1 MINFTF
7 SIKKLCFLIIIIS
20 FFNIPVQLNSQPIN
34 SPIVFV
40 SRNHELNGNLLFP
53 QSGLL
58 PGMGAF
64 SRFKVTGG
72 KLMFRETDGT
82 IRTLIDSTMNFAG
95 VTLIDVQQ
103 PCVHWYGHKIIFAG
117 IEHRD
122 SSWRIYEINKAG
134 TRLTKITFTDRDID
148 LSQFG
153 SAAYKFV
160 KYDDIDPVYLPD
172 GKIIFASTRYPSLS
186 IFGGMNTTN
195 LYITDTL
202 TYITHRV
209 TTERNGGEKPTI
221 DPVTGRIVYSRWWVN
236 IDRPSNVSGTGYTR
250 IDDQALTTDIGNVWQ
265 TNLINPDGDALKQY
279 GTDGRT
285 RKSLFSYRPRIMAD
299 GKILSVFIP
308 HMPMLTTGGSPGI
321 RYYNKF
327 FSEAHK
333 VIGVDST
340 TPLYVPDPPNPSYG
354 TMQPPYATDPVP
366 LPDGRVLFSYATTVL
381 EQDYGIYVCNL
392 DGGGL
397 TQIIDLP
404 GTLELNAEIFAPRSI
419 PPVVDYLSAYD
430 TNMVPPTTDPS
441 TFYQGGLFRFDC
453 LNVYSNAPVDEP
465 IDDAPPIKKNAKFR
479 FFFNFQRQDVNG
491 QDHPILFREIHL
503 DRDGK
508 IAQGDM
514 PANVSMFEQ
523 IVDSA
528 GNVLKNKKGEFAH
541 VLGMNFG
548 NDGSGTK
555 CVGCHVG
562 HTMITVPPNVT
573 EGSFTN
579 LSTSADVRESS
590 FRNSGGVNYK
600 GQNVVDRKAR
610 NTDQKVNW
618 IANGSTNEYVVLK
631 WEIPIDVRKFL
642 LYDIL
647 PNSGNGTDIH
657 VTDCELFLYKDNMI
671 ALHIPSTG
679 ELNINGLTVP
689 VNPITTI
696 DSVKIVVKSYTGN
709 INNISAAGLAEVEL
723 SARVSSND
731 LMGVN
736 DPVFTASDYR
746 LEQNYPNPFNPSTVI
761 RFALPEA
768 QSITLEVFDITG
780 RNVATLISGR
790 VEGGMNSIPFYS
802 HNLPSGIYFYKLNA
816 GKFTQTKKMMLLK

>member
-1 MINFTF
+1 MMNFT
-7 SIKKLCFLIIIIS
+7 IKKLLLLIIVFLLIIP
-20 FFNIPVQLNSQPIN
+20 FEINSQPLNI
-34 SPIVFV
+34 PIVFV
-40 SRNHELNGNLLFP
+40 SRNHEINGNIFYP

-58 PGMGAF
+58 PGMGSF
-64 SRFKVTGG
+64 SRFKIVGG
-72 KLMFRETDGT
+72 KLMMRDANGT
-82 IRTLIDSTMNFAG
+82 VTTLIDSTMIFG
-95 VTLIDVQQ
+95 GISIIDVQQ

-117 IEHRD
+117 VEHRD

-134 TRLTKITFTDRDID
+134 TRLTKITFTDRNID

-153 SAAYKFV
+153 NAAYKFL

-172 GKIIFASTRYPSLS
+172 GKIIFASTRFPSLS
-186 IFGGMNTTN
+186 IFGGVNTTN

-202 TYITHRV
+202 TYETHRV

-221 DPVTGRIVYSRWWVN
+221 DPITGKIVYSRWWVN

-250 IDDQALTTDIGNVWQ
+250 LDEQALTTDIGNVWQ
-265 TNLINPDGDALKQY
+265 TNLVNPDGDGLKQY

-299 GKILSVFIP
+299 GKLLSVYIP
-308 HMPMLTTGGSPGI
+308 HTPMLTTSGSPGI
-321 RYYNKF
+321 RYYDQF

-340 TPLYVPDPPNPSYG
+340 TPLYVPGPPNPSYG

-366 LPDGRVLFSYATTVL
+366 LPDGRILFSYATTVT
-381 EQDYGIYVCNL
+381 EQDYGIYTCNL
-392 DGGGL
+392 NGGGL
-397 TQIIDLP
+397 TPVIDLP
-404 GTLELNAEIFAPRSI
+404 GTLELNAELFIPKTR
-419 PPVVDYLSAYD
+419 PPVVDYLLAYD
-430 TNMVPPTTDPS
+430 TNLVPPTTNPA

-453 LNVYSNAPVDEP
+453 MNVYSNAAVDEP

-479 FFFNFQRQDVNG
+479 FFFNFQRQDENG
-491 QDHPILFREIHL
+491 LDHPILFREIQL

-523 IVDSA
+523 IVDSN
-528 GNVLKNKKGEFAH
+528 GNVLKNKHGEFAH

-573 EGSFTN
+573 ESAFTN

-590 FRNSGGVNYK
+590 YRNSGGISYK
-600 GQNVVDRKAR
+600 GQNLVDRKAR
-610 NTDQKVNW
+610 NTDLKVNW
-618 IANGSTNEYVVLK
+618 IANGSANEYVVLK
-631 WEIPIDVRKFL
+631 WEVPIDVRRFL

-647 PNSGNGTDIH
+647 PNSSNGTNIH
-657 VTDCELFLYKDNMI
+657 VTDCELFLYKDNSVVK
-671 ALHIPSTG
+671 HIPSTG
-679 ELNINGLTVP
+679 ELNTNGLTVQ
-689 VNPITTI
+689 VSPITTI
-696 DSVKIVVKSYTGN
+696 DSVKIVVKSFTGN
-709 INNISAAGLAEVEL
+709 IGNVSVAGLAEIEL
-723 SARVSSND
+723 SARVSSID
-731 LMGVN
+731 LTGIHE
-736 DPVFTASDYR
+736 PVASAADFR
-746 LEQNYPNPFNPSTVI
+746 LDQNYPNPFNPSTLI
-761 RFALPEA
+761 RFSLPKA
-768 QSITLEVFDITG
+768 QNITLEVFDITG

-790 VEGGMNSIPFYS
+790 VESGMNSIPFYS
-802 HNLPSGIYFYKLNA
+802 RNLPSGIYFYKMTA
-816 GKFTQTKKMMLLK
+816 QSFTQTKKMILLK

>member
-1 MINFTF
+1 MTNFT
-7 SIKKLCFLIIIIS
+7 IKKLFLLFLLPAFILPTELI
-20 FFNIPVQLNSQPIN
+20 SQPLN
-34 SPIVFV
+34 LPIVFV
-40 SRNHELNGNLLFP
+40 SRNHELNGNILFP

-72 KLMFRETDGT
+72 KLMVRDADGT
-82 IRTLIDSTMNFAG
+82 VRTLIDSTMNFGG

-117 IEHRD
+117 IENRD
-122 SSWRIYEINKAG
+122 SSWRIYEINRAG

-153 SAAYKFV
+153 NAAYKFA

-186 IFGGMNTTN
+186 IYGGMNTTN
-195 LYITDTL
+195 LYITDTV
-202 TYITHRV
+202 TYVPHRV

-221 DPVTGRIVYSRWWVN
+221 DPITGRIVYSRWWVN

-265 TNLINPDGDALKQY
+265 TNLVNPDGDALKQY

-308 HMPMLTTGGSPGI
+308 HTPMLTTGGSPGI

-327 FSEAHK
+327 FSEARN
-333 VIGVDST
+333 VIGVDTT
-340 TPLYVPDPPNPSYG
+340 TPLYVSDPPSYG

-366 LPDGRVLFSYATTVL
+366 LPDGRIMFSYATTVL
-381 EQDYGIYVCNL
+381 DQDYGIYVCDLN
-392 DGGGL
+392 GGGL

-404 GTLELNAEIFAPRSI
+404 GKLELNAELFIPRTI
-419 PPVVDYLSAYD
+419 PPVVNYLTAYD
-430 TNMVPPTTDPS
+430 TNLVPPTTDPS

-453 LNVYSNAPVDEP
+453 LNVYGNAPVDAP

-479 FFFNFQRQDVNG
+479 FFFNFQRQDENG
-491 QDHPILFREIHL
+491 QDHPILFREIQL

-523 IVDSA
+523 IVDSS
-528 GNVLKNKKGEFAH
+528 GNVLENRQGEFAH

-555 CVGCHVG
+555 CVGCHIG
-562 HTMITVPPNVT
+562 HSMITVPPNVT

-590 FRNSGGVNYK
+590 FRHSGGANYK
-600 GQNVVDRKAR
+600 GINVVDRKAR
-610 NTDQKVNW
+610 NSDLNVNW

-631 WEIPIDVRKFL
+631 WEIPIDVRRFL

-647 PNSGNGTDIH
+647 PNSSTGTNIH
-657 VTDCELFLYKDNMI
+657 VTDCELFLYKDNEVVK
-671 ALHIPSTG
+671 HIPSTG
-679 ELNINGLTVP
+679 ELDTGGLTVQI
-689 VNPITTI
+689 NPITTI
-696 DSVKIVVKSYTGN
+696 DSVKIAVKSFTGN
-709 INNISAAGLAEVEL
+709 INNIPSAGLAEVEL

-731 LMGVN
+731 LAGIN
-736 DPVFTASDYR
+736 ENVFTATDYR
-746 LEQNYPNPFNPSTVI
+746 LDQNYPNPFNPSTII
-761 RFALPEA
+761 RFTLPKA
-768 QSITLEVFDITG
+768 QNITLEVFDISG

-790 VEGGMNSIPFYS
+790 VEGGMNSIPFYAQ
-802 HNLPSGIYFYKLNA
+802 NLPSGIYFYKLNA
-816 GKFTQTKKMMLLK
+816 ENFTQAKKMILLK